1 MNYNKMP
8 KIDLHC
14 HLDGSVRPETLLEL
28 GIQKKLHAADM
39 SLDMIRATA
48 RVPENCSSLVEYL
61 KRFELP
67 LSVMQDRDSL
77 IRISREFMEDCRA
90 DGLEYVEVR
99 FAPVL
104 HTRED
109 LRFEA
114 VIEAVLQ
121 GLSDGSAKTSLPYGL
136 IVCCMRH
143 LSPELSLEH
152 IRRSLPYIGQGV
164 VAADLA
170 GDEANFPPSL
180 HRQAFELARSH
191 GMNIT
196 VHAGETGIADNVEKS
211 ISLLYAQRIGHG
223 TASRKDPAL
232 MSLLKERQITLEMC
246 PTSNLH
252 TKSVPSLALHPTKE
266 YLDYGLA
273 VTLNTDNR
281 TVSDITSTEEFH
293 RVTPALSLTEA
304 NLNTLYL
311 NAVQG
316 AFVTP
321 AVKEN
326 LISKWRQFSF

>member
-28 GIQKKLHAADM
+28 GIQKGLHSADT
-39 SLDMIRATA
+39 SLDVIRAAA
-48 RVPENCSSLVEYL
+48 RVPENCSSLVDYL

-77 IRISREFMEDCRA
+77 VRISREFMEDCRT

-104 HTRED
+104 HTREGLD
-109 LRFEA
+109 FEA
-114 VIEAVLQ
+114 VMDAVLQ
-121 GLSDGSAKTSLPYGL
+121 GLTDGSTATALPFGL

-152 IRRSLPYIGQGV
+152 VRRSLPYIGQGV

-170 GDEANFPPSL
+170 GDEANFPPAL
-180 HRQAFELARSH
+180 HQKAFDLARSH
-191 GMNIT
+191 DMNIT
-196 VHAGETGIADNVEKS
+196 IHAGETGIAENVERS

-223 TASRKDPAL
+223 TASRKDTEL

-252 TKSVPSLALHPTKE
+252 TKSVPSLSLHPAKE

-293 RVTPALSLTEA
+293 RVTPALSLTEED
-304 NLNTLYL
+304 LSTLYF

-316 AFVTP
+316 AFATP
-321 AVKEN
+321 AMKEG
-326 LISKWRQFSF
+326 LLSKWRQFSF

>member
-1 MNYNKMP
+1 MDYNKMP

-28 GIQKKLHAADM
+28 GIKKGIHPGDTP
-39 SLDMIRATA
+39 LDAIRAAA
-48 RVPENCSSLVEYL
+48 RVPEDCASLIDYL

-67 LSVMQDRDSL
+67 LSVMQDRNSL
-77 IRISREFMEDCRA
+77 IRISREFLEDCRA

-104 HTRED
+104 HTNEG
-109 LRFEA
+109 LGFEA
-114 VIEAVLQ
+114 VMEAVLQ
-121 GLSDGSAKTSLPYGL
+121 GLSEGSAATGLPYGL

-152 IRRSLPYIGQGV
+152 VRRSLPYIGQGV

-170 GDEANFPPSL
+170 GDEANFPPAL
-180 HRQAFELARSH
+180 HQNAFELARGH

-196 VHAGETGIADNVEKS
+196 IHAGETGIADNIEKS

-223 TASRKDPAL
+223 TASRKNPEL

-252 TKSVPSLALHPTKE
+252 TKSVPSLHMHPAKE
-266 YLDYGLA
+266 YLDFGLA

-281 TVSDITSTEEFH
+281 TVSDITSTEEFN
-293 RVTPALSLTEA
+293 RVATALSLTAED
-304 NLNTLYL
+304 LEKLYL
-311 NAVQG
+311 NAVHG
-316 AFVTP
+316 AFASPET
-321 AVKEN
+321 KEK
-326 LISKWRQFSF
+326 LLSKQRCFSL